1 VSTPHPSSQSAI
13 AFRSPVIAPNSRT
26 GSSVAF
32 GGTATQWLDAPTSI
46 PAAFGNTSSSRL
58 RIAIVFSKIVNERQ
72 CYGNRRIRLDLLNGM
87 RIAALTNVTDE
98 SRTMLLRNK
107 IANYLFFHEHHP
119 RE

>member
-1 VSTPHPSSQSAI
+1 MEGRDLRKRLAQVPGTRITERQVYLYMKIRKKKSQ
-13 AFRSPVIAPNSRT
+13 
-26 GSSVAF
+26 
-32 GGTATQWLDAPTSI
+32 QL
-46 PAAFGNTSSSRL
+46 AAAKAG
-58 RIAIVFSKIVNERQ
+58 INERQ
-72 CYGNRRIRLDLLNGM
+72 RYGNRRIRLDLLNGM